1 MYEIYDLGVGVTLRL
16 VPWALA
22 LTCRPQGTQ
31 EDLGLDRLRIY
42 IIH

>member
-16 VPWALA
+16 VPWA

>member
-16 VPWALA
+16 VPWTLIY
-22 LTCRPQGTQ
+22 RPQGTQ
-31 EDLGLDRLRIY
+31 EDACIDRLHIY